1 MNSELTYDQVLD
13 MLPAYVL
20 GALEPEE
27 MLAVDAYLR
36 KHQDLF
42 ASLREGEEAAAQLA
56 YLAPTEPLP
65 ADAGERLLRR
75 ARAELAGPAPP
86 AALPPPLKRPT
97 AQAAGPG
104 RGLSNLWAVIGTAKV
119 WAVATAVLILALMAV
134 SLYAGQMQAR
144 LGQSEAQRQALQ
156 AEMAQLQAANDQLQR
171 TNQVLQEQLG
181 TEQERLAFIA
191 SATPNRTVEL
201 TATNEAPG
209 ASGAFYFRDDRQGL
223 LVLHGLQPLS
233 AQMTYQLWLIPADE
247 TPVPAGLVDVQGEG
261 PTWLS
266 VPITPDAEDFAA
278 VGVSVEPAGGS
289 LAPTGPIV
297 LLGTRG

>member
-1 MNSELTYDQVLD
+1 MNTELTYAQVLD
-13 MLPAYVL
+13 LLPAYVL

-36 KHQDLF
+36 KHQALF
-42 ASLREGEEAAAQLA
+42 ASLQESEEAAAQLA

-65 ADAGERLLRR
+65 AGARERLLRR
-75 ARAELAGPAPP
+75 ARAEVAGPAPP
-86 AALPPPLKRPT
+86 LKGPT
-97 AQAAGPG
+97 AADAGS
-104 RGLSNLWAVIGTAKV
+104 RRVLSNLWAVIRTARIS
-119 WAVATAVLILALMAV
+119 AAATAVLILALLAV

-144 LGQSEAQRQALQ
+144 LGQSETQRQELQ

-171 TNQVLQEQLG
+171 TNQVLQQQLG

-191 SATPNRTVEL
+191 SATPNRTVQL

-223 LVLHGLQPLS
+223 LVLNGLQPLS

-247 TPVPAGLVDVQGEG
+247 TPVPAGLVDVRGAE

>member
-1 MNSELTYDQVLD
+1 MNNELTYAQVLD
-13 MLPAYVL
+13 LLPAYVL

-36 KHQDLF
+36 KHQALF
-42 ASLREGEEAAAQLA
+42 ASLRESEEAATQLA

-65 ADAGERLLRR
+65 AGARERLLRR
-75 ARAELAGPAPP
+75 ARAEVAGPAPP
-86 AALPPPLKRPT
+86 LKGPT
-97 AQAAGPG
+97 AQDAGPG
-104 RGLSNLWAVIGTAKV
+104 RVLSNLWAVIRTARIS
-119 WAVATAVLILALMAV
+119 AAATAVLILGLLAV

-144 LGQSEAQRQALQ
+144 LGQSETQRLALQ
-156 AEMAQLQAANDQLQR
+156 AEVAQLQAANDQLQR
-171 TNQVLQEQLG
+171 TNQVLQQQLG

-191 SATPNRTVEL
+191 SATPNRTVQL
-201 TATNEAPG
+201 TGTNEAPG
-209 ASGAFYFRDDRQGL
+209 ASGVFYFRDDRQGL
-223 LVLHGLQPLS
+223 LVLNGLQPLS

-247 TPVPAGLVDVQGEG
+247 TPVPAGLVDVQGAE

-297 LLGTRG
+297 LLGTKG